1 MDNDFGMDNNNQNEP
16 PPRYTW
22 PWFVLGM
29 VLLGFV
35 LAGIWM
41 SVLVHRVSQQRD
53 YNMWSAPAR
62 SVPQTNSIPPKTNS
76 ATTTSTTR

>member
-1 MDNDFGMDNNNQNEP
+1 MDEKNEAEP

-41 SVLVHRVSQQRD
+41 SVLVHRIRAQRD
-53 YNMWSAPAR
+53 YNMWSAPDK
-62 SVPQTNSIPPKTNS
+62 SIQQTNFTPAKTNS
-76 ATTTSTTR
+76 AATSTVP